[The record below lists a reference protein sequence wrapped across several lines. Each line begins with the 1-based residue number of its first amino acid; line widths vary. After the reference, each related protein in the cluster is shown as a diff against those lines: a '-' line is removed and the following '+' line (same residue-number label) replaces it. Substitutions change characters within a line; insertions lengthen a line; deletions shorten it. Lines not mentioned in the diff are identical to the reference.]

1 MFCRFSRTGPEDI
14 HESFFAGS
22 LMRFADFRARQ
33 TGPENIFVHKSQAI
47 LPLAGWPVK
56 LSGRLMTE
64 PERFFGGSP
73 MPFAHFRVHTPFGI

>member
-1 MFCRFSRTGPEDI
+1 
-14 HESFFAGS
+14 
-22 LMRFADFRARQ
+22 MRFADFRVRQ
-33 TGPENIFVHKSQAI
+33 TGPENIVGRKSQAI
-47 LPLAGWPVK
+47 LPLSGWPVK